1 MLETT
6 LNASMFNLAES
17 GDPTK
22 TVLLVGQFGRPTH
35 ILWVHF
41 K

>member
-1 MLETT
+1 MLGTI

-22 TVLLVGQFGRPTH
+22 TVVLVGQFGEPTH
-35 ILWVHF
+35 IL
-41 K
+41 